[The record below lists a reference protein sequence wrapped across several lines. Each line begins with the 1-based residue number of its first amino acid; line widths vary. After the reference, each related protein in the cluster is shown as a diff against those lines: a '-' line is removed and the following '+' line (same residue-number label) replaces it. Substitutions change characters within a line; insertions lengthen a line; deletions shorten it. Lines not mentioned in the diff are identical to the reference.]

1 MAPDRQEDLLEV
13 GVELLPDEGVAAR
26 LREDHLRCNEL
37 GDLLAVSK
45 FLWYTK
51 LSNSAN
57 IIARRK
63 IDVGTIICYR
73 YAPEE

>member
-26 LREDHLRCNEL
+26 LREDHLSCNEL
-37 GDLLAVSK
+37 VDLLAVSK
-45 FLWYTK
+45 FVWYTK
-51 LSNSAN
+51 VNKSAN
-57 IIARRK
+57 IIARCK
-63 IDVGTIICYR
+63 IDVGTNICYR